1 MKILDRRVDENNR
14 SFTPEQIF
22 DALSAGRSITIYQH
36 YFVFDAAD
44 EIVWYT
50 NPYGIDGI
58 LCKRPSVERFR
69 KLLYELER
77 GRELGLTPLN

>member
-1 MKILDRRVDENNR
+1 MTILGHRIDEHG
-14 SFTPEQIF
+14 SPLTPEQIV
-22 DALSAGRSITIYQH
+22 DVLLAGGSITVHQH

-58 LCKRPSVERFR
+58 LCKRPSVEWLR

-77 GRELGLTPLN
+77 GRELGLTPLE

>member
-1 MKILDRRVDENNR
+1 MKIPYLRIDEPG
-14 SFTPEQIF
+14 SSLTPEQIV
-22 DALSAGRSITIYQH
+22 DALLAGRSITIHQH
-36 YFVFDAAD
+36 YFVFDDAD

-69 KLLYELER
+69 KLMYELER
-77 GRELGLTPLN
+77 GRVLGLTPFE

>member
-1 MKILDRRVDENNR
+1 MTILDLRIDEHGIPL
-14 SFTPEQIF
+14 TPEQIV
-22 DALSAGRSITIYQH
+22 DVLLAGGSITVHQH
-36 YFVFDAAD
+36 YFVFDDAD

-58 LCKRPSVERFR
+58 LCKRPSVEGFR

-77 GRELGLTPLN
+77 GRELGLTPLE